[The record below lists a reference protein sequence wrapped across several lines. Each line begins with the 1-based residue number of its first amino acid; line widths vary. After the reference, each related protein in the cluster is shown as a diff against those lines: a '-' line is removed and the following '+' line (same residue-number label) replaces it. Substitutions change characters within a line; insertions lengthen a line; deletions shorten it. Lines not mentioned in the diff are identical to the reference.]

1 MLETDRF
8 YRNWHNGR
16 FTGFT
21 IRYKE
26 TDLWIGVDIFNRN
39 MLEDTYALVVKLRE
53 EIELTID
60 RNPAFLTSFEPLN
73 LNDDINRPEVIRQML
88 FASTVASVG
97 PMAAVAGAIAQEVGK
112 FLLDKFHCKE
122 VIVENGGDIFIEN
135 TEPITTA
142 IYAGNSPLSGKIG
155 LEIPPGMHGVCTSS
169 GTVGHSF
176 SFGKADAVT
185 IVCDSASISD
195 AFATA
200 YCNKVNGEEDIE
212 EVLKSGLNEYV
223 QTIVIVYKDKLG
235 IAGKH
240 KIKLIEESS
249 S

>member
-21 IRYKE
+21 ISYKE

-53 EIELTID
+53 EIESFIKT
-60 RNPAFLTSFEPLN
+60 NPAFLTSFEPLN
-73 LNDDINRPEVIRQML
+73 LDDDLNRPEVVKQML
-88 FASTVASVG
+88 LASTIASVG
-97 PMAAVAGAIAQEVGK
+97 PMAAVAGAIAQEVGR
-112 FLLDKFHCKE
+112 FLLDKFDCNE
-122 VIVENGGDIFIEN
+122 VIVENGGDIFIKN
-135 TEPITTA
+135 VEPIITA

-155 LEIPPGMHGVCTSS
+155 LEIPPGVHGVCTSS

-200 YCNKVNGEEDIE
+200 YCNMVRDEKDVEKV
-212 EVLKSGLNEYV
+212 LNSALNKYV
-223 QTIVIVYKDKLG
+223 QTIIIVYRDKVG
-235 IAGKH
+235 IVGRH
-240 KIKLIEESS
+240 KIKLIEDS
-249 S
+249 

>member
-21 IRYKE
+21 INYKE
-26 TDLWIGVDIFNRN
+26 TDLWIGVDVFDKN
-39 MLEDTYALVVKLRE
+39 MPDATYELVLKLRE
-53 EIELTID
+53 EIESFIKI
-60 RNPAFLTSFEPLN
+60 NPAFLTSFEPLN
-73 LNDDINRPEVIRQML
+73 LDDDLNRPEVVKQML
-88 FASTVASVG
+88 LASTVASVG
-97 PMAAVAGAIAQEVGK
+97 PMAAVAGAIAQEVGR
-112 FLLDKFHCKE
+112 FLLDKFDCNE
-122 VIVENGGDIFIEN
+122 VIVENGGDIFIKN
-135 TEPITTA
+135 VNPITTA

-155 LEIPPGMHGVCTSS
+155 LEIPPGVHGVCTSS

-200 YCNKVNGEEDIE
+200 YCNMVRDEKDVEKVLN
-212 EVLKSGLNEYV
+212 SALNEYV
-223 QTIVIVYKDKLG
+223 QTIVIVYRDKVG
-235 IAGKH
+235 IVGRH
-240 KIKLIEESS
+240 KIKLIEDS
-249 S
+249 